1 VTTPQQANT
10 NAEDNYCFLV
20 PQEIESVIVCNVLK
34 DNIYIVLS
42 TNRNFTSMS
51 ILPGKTVINFANIS
65 HNNYLL
71 FTLYP
76 TIVPQ
81 KIQVNYLIYCKNDI
95 PILYQ
100 IITQPHY
107 SKKLMMLLSVIK
119 PLNTVL
125 SVDYRKLL
133 SESIDMSMQID

>member
-1 VTTPQQANT
+1 
-10 NAEDNYCFLV
+10 V

-81 KIQVNYLIYCKNDI
+81 KIQVNYFKCIKYFHYLIIFVTYCKNDI